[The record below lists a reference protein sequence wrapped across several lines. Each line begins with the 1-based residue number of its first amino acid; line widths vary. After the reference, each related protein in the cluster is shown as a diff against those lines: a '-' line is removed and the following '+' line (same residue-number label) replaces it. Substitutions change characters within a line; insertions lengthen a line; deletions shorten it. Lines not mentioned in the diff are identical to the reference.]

1 MLCDEGLNTGEKRLY
16 KWLRE
21 NKFLMHNNEPYQRYL
36 DNNTFVIK
44 TNVVNTIFGDKQTH
58 TTKITPEG
66 QLYLYRK
73 YVESQK

>member
-1 MLCDEGLNTGEKRLY
+1 
-16 KWLRE
+16 
-21 NKFLMHNNEPYQRYL
+21 MHNNEPYQRYL

-66 QLYLYRK
+66 QLYLYRI
-73 YVESQK
+73 YMEGQKKIKKRVDNTDKSVVQ